1 MNSHALRS
9 GERDPRR
16 NILGNEVFAINWS
29 DGIALLG
36 RLIRDRHFTK
46 VSFLNAHSANIAFDN
61 SELARAF
68 ADFLILPDGIGVD
81 IASKILHGTSFPANL
96 NGTDFVPAFLAAT
109 HTPLKV
115 ALLGASSDNIE
126 GAARQFSQ
134 IAPQHEFITVND
146 GFFRKKDEPQI
157 LAELKE
163 VAPDVLLVAMGVPR
177 QELWISRNITAE
189 HCTLPIAVG
198 ALFDFMSGAIP
209 RAPLWMRR
217 TRLEWVFRLT
227 LEPARLF
234 DRYVIGNPLFLSR
247 VLRQK
252 MMLVRAHHDR

>member
-1 MNSHALRS
+1 MNSHAFRNR
-9 GERDPRR
+9 ERDPRR
-16 NILGNEVFAINWS
+16 NILGNDVFAINWN

-46 VSFLNAHSANIAFDN
+46 VSFLNAHSANIAFGND
-61 SELARAF
+61 ELAHAF

-81 IASKILHGTSFPANL
+81 IASKILHGASFPANL
-96 NGTDFVPAFLAAT
+96 NGTDFVPAFLVAT
-109 HTPLKV
+109 HMPLKV
-115 ALLGASSDNIE
+115 ALLGASSDNLE
-126 GAARQFSQ
+126 AAARKFSQ
-134 IAPQHEFITVND
+134 IAPQHEFIVAND
-146 GFFRKKDEPQI
+146 GFFRKEDEPRI
-157 LAELKE
+157 LSELKRIR
-163 VAPDVLLVAMGVPR
+163 PDVLLVAMGVPR
-177 QELWISRNITAE
+177 QELWINGNITEE

-217 TRLEWVFRLT
+217 TRLEWVFRLM

-234 DRYVIGNPLFLSR
+234 DRYVVGNPLFLSR

-252 MMLVRAHHDR
+252 MMLVRAHHEG

>member
-1 MNSHALRS
+1 MNLHALRS
-9 GERDPRR
+9 PDRDPRH

-36 RLIRDRHFTK
+36 RLIRDKHFTK
-46 VSFLNAHSANIAFDN
+46 ISFLNAHSANMAFGN
-61 SELARAF
+61 PELADAF

-81 IASKILHGTSFPANL
+81 IAAQILHGAPFPANL

-109 HTPLKV
+109 QAPVKV
-115 ALLGASSDNIE
+115 ALLGATSDNIRR
-126 GAARQFSQ
+126 AARALSE
-134 IAPQHEFITVND
+134 ATPQHEFIILND
-146 GFFRKKDEPQI
+146 GFFREEDEPRI
-157 LAELKE
+157 LAELKRLR
-163 VAPDVLLVAMGVPR
+163 PDILLVAMGVPR

-198 ALFDFMSGAIP
+198 ALFDFLSGAMP

-217 TRLEWVFRLT
+217 MRLEWMFRLL

-234 DRYVIGNPLFLSR
+234 DRYVVGNPLFLSR

-252 MMLVRAHHDR
+252 TMLVRAHHDR